1 MYRKILIANRGEIA
15 CRIARTLRQM
25 DIAAATV
32 HSTADAQSLHVQEIG
47 ESVWIGDAP
56 ARQSYLNIEAVIAA
70 AQRVGADAVHPGFG
84 FLSENADFARR
95 CAEAGLTFIGP
106 SPEVLTLFGD
116 KAQAKQLAQRLGIV
130 TAGGLDEPSDDVD
143 TLLRALSPLP
153 RPCILKAV
161 AGGGGKGMRVL
172 REGDDARAA
181 IEAAIREGRSAF
193 GDGRLIAERYL
204 GGPRH
209 IEVQI
214 LGDGRGQVMH
224 LWDRECSLQRRF
236 QKVVEEAPATSIS
249 QALRERLQAQAVALG
264 QAVNYLGLGTV
275 EFAVSGEEAVFLE
288 VNPRLQVEHTVTE
301 SVTGLDLVALQ
312 IRTVH
317 DGYLPLSEAER
328 PEPRGVAVQVRLYA
342 EDAAQGFLP
351 ATGRVDVF
359 DVARDVRVDAGVTAG
374 SVISPHYDPM
384 IAKLIA
390 HGQTREAALQVM
402 RGALAQT
409 SVLGVTSNREFLQA
423 LLTDPRVRA
432 NEVNTEFID
441 TWLANHQAQPVLPAE
456 VAALLAV
463 WLVQDR
469 RPMTDPGRSH
479 GDALG
484 AWQDAGLTGWRLR
497 RADTLPAITWQ
508 ASGTAGAW
516 RVGFGGVMNDAQQ
529 VRVDDQMFQVVVPE
543 IDGRDSS
550 SPWLSVNVDGR
561 AVRLR
566 ASVSEAHISADL
578 GARSLALDLQALRS
592 RSMGGGDGTRDK
604 MRAPMMGLII
614 AVHVKEGDM
623 VQAGQRLATM
633 ESMKM
638 EMTISAP
645 VTGRV
650 SWVGCADKDKV
661 ERHQELFRIEA
672 VQD

>member
-463 WLVQDR
+463 WLVQGR

>member
-463 WLVQDR
+463 WLVQGR

-516 RVGFGGVMNDAQQ
+516 RVGFGGVMNDALQ

-566 ASVSEAHISADL
+566 ASVREAHISADL

-661 ERHQELFRIEA
+661 ERHQDLFRIEA

>member
-463 WLVQDR
+463 WLVQGR

-566 ASVSEAHISADL
+566 ASVREAHISADL

>member
-70 AQRVGADAVHPGFG
+70 AHRVGADAVHPGFG

-463 WLVQDR
+463 WLVQGR

-566 ASVSEAHISADL
+566 ASVREAHISADL

-661 ERHQELFRIEA
+661 ERHQDLFRIEA

>member
-463 WLVQDR
+463 WLVQGR

-529 VRVDDQMFQVVVPE
+529 VRVDDQVFQVVVPE

-566 ASVSEAHISADL
+566 ASVREAHISADL

-661 ERHQELFRIEA
+661 ERHQDLFRIEA

>member
-317 DGYLPLSEAER
+317 DGCLPLSEAER

-463 WLVQDR
+463 WLVQGR

-566 ASVSEAHISADL
+566 ASVREAHISADL

>member
-130 TAGGLDEPSDDVD
+130 TAGGLDEPSDDVG

-463 WLVQDR
+463 WLVQGR

-566 ASVSEAHISADL
+566 ASVREAHISADL

-661 ERHQELFRIEA
+661 ERHQDLFRIEA

>member
-463 WLVQDR
+463 WLVQGR

-566 ASVSEAHISADL
+566 ASVREAHISADL

-661 ERHQELFRIEA
+661 ERHQDLFRIEA

>member
-116 KAQAKQLAQRLGIV
+116 KSQAKQLARRLGIV

-463 WLVQDR
+463 WLVQGR

-497 RADTLPAITWQ
+497 RVDTLPAITWQ

-529 VRVDDQMFQVVVPE
+529 VRVDDQVFQVVVPE

-661 ERHQELFRIEA
+661 ERHQDLFRIEA